1 MERIR
6 VDTDE
11 LKTKSKAFET
21 SAGVFA
27 QAGKDILAYT
37 ASLPSYDGQL
47 STPARAAALEI
58 NRQCQ
63 DVHSS
68 YMSDS
73 QSLARTA
80 QAFAD
85 VDNQTVDVFRENTA
99 LMSNAPIYG
108 GPGGENDAPKKQ
120 GGNPDLLSYKDYG
133 DYVIIWKFGEVHT
146 IFVTDENRPLVE
158 KYEKDV
164 DEYCKDLA
172 ELLETIQG
180 MILRGMDTTTLVCLL
195 LILIGLGVI
204 AGEILGAVLTALHVA
219 PEIIEAAR
227 ALLHEYE
234 AVRDLADFEDYEKLA
249 GIIDPE
255 NPAQWFDDIK
265 NISQEAKA
273 TGQAFF
279 NAESDWNAL
288 VPAPT
293 LSGPTPVPAPTPP
306 TPTQTPT
313 PPAP

>member
-27 QAGKDILAYT
+27 QAGKDILAYA

-68 YMSDS
+68 YLNDA

-85 VDNQTVDVFRENTA
+85 VDNQTVDVFGENTA

-108 GPGGENDAPKKQ
+108 GPG
-120 GGNPDLLSYKDYG
+120 
-133 DYVIIWKFGEVHT
+133 
-146 IFVTDENRPLVE
+146 
-158 KYEKDV
+158 
-164 DEYCKDLA
+164 
-172 ELLETIQG
+172 
-180 MILRGMDTTTLVCLL
+180 
-195 LILIGLGVI
+195 
-204 AGEILGAVLTALHVA
+204 
-219 PEIIEAAR
+219 AR
-227 ALLHEYE
+227 
-234 AVRDLADFEDYEKLA
+234 
-249 GIIDPE
+249 
-255 NPAQWFDDIK
+255 
-265 NISQEAKA
+265 
-273 TGQAFF
+273 
-279 NAESDWNAL
+279 
-288 VPAPT
+288 
-293 LSGPTPVPAPTPP
+293 
-306 TPTQTPT
+306 
-313 PPAP
+313 